1 MIWRILARARTFI
14 EKCKKDNISAFAAQ
28 SAFFIVLS
36 LIPFIML
43 FISLVQYTPVKEG
56 MILNMVHSVMPT
68 YISPFLIGIIHEMYN
83 NSIGIVSVAAVVA
96 VWSAAKGIQY
106 LMGGLNSVY
115 DIEETRNWLFLRFRA
130 ILYTLL
136 LVIAIVASLT
146 LMVFGNSLQYLFTQ
160 YLPIIANITFWIL
173 QRRSLILL
181 AILILFF
188 AVLYKML
195 PNRKATFKSQLPGSV
210 MAAVGWAFLSFGI
223 SIYVDYFNGFSMYGS
238 LTTIILVML
247 WLYFGI
253 YILLVC
259 AEFNNV
265 YEDYRLLKERDGYR
279 DI

>member
-1 MIWRILARARTFI
+1 MVWRIIAGLRAFI
-14 EKCKKDNISAFAAQ
+14 EKCRKDNISAFAAQ

-36 LIPFIML
+36 LIPFIIL
-43 FISLVQYTPVKEG
+43 FISLVQYTPVTEG
-56 MILNMVHSVMPT
+56 MILNLVHRVMPT

-83 NSIGIVSVAAVVA
+83 NSVGLVSVAAVVA

-115 DIEETRNWLFLRFRA
+115 DIEETRNWIFLRFRA
-130 ILYTLL
+130 SLYTLI

-146 LMVFGNSLQYLFTQ
+146 LMVFGNSLQYLIVK
-160 YLPIIANITFWIL
+160 YLPIVANITQAIL
-173 QRRSLILL
+173 SMRYLILL
-181 AILILFF
+181 SILILFF
-188 AVLYKML
+188 AVLFKML
-195 PNRKATFKSQLPGSV
+195 PNRKASFKSQIPGSV
-210 MAAVGWAFLSFGI
+210 MAAVGWALLSFGV

-259 AEFNNV
+259 AEFNSI
-265 YEDYRLLKERDGYR
+265 YEEYRVRKAGELTDEM
-279 DI
+279 